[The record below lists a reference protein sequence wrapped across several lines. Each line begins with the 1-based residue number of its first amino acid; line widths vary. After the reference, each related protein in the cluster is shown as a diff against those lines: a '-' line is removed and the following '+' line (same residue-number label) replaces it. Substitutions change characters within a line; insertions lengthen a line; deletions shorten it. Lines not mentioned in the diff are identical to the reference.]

1 MGTNFAHV
9 SVMREWSRNQK
20 LGTLRLN
27 APLAAGI
34 GMFVAT
40 IMGEPKCIAGTDVSV
55 GCWESVPVAMG
66 LSPGTINSKLVFE
79 SQERGIKL

>member
-9 SVMREWSRNQK
+9 YVMIECSRSQK
-20 LGTLRLN
+20 LGTLKLN

-55 GCWESVPVAMG
+55 GC
-66 LSPGTINSKLVFE
+66 
-79 SQERGIKL
+79 